1 MYTYTYVP
9 EITSTK
15 KKKFLSDFKTK
26 VSNAENN
33 WEGKQINHSLSKT

>member
-1 MYTYTYVP
+1 MFQKSLQP
-9 EITSTK
+9 